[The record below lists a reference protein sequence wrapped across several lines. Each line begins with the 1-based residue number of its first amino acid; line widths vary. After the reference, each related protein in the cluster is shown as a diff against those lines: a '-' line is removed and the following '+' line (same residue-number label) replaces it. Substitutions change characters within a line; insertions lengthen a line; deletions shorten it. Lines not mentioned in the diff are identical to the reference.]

1 MSSAIQ
7 LWEIPFHLLF
17 LAAECVL
24 VYAIVL
30 RLRRLAVERSWVD
43 LSGVVLWI
51 VGAFGQR
58 CYACWSYQG
67 TSVVGWFLDEQT
79 VPRNLIEHLSHTK

>member
-51 VGAFGQR
+51 VGVNAGFVLAVLILLSARVFLAF
-58 CYACWSYQG
+58 
-67 TSVVGWFLDEQT
+67 TE
-79 VPRNLIEHLSHTK
+79 